1 MAKSADVSADETT
14 ESQFWESPPAYS
26 MPPVWSDPPP
36 RPKPRGVRS
45 VGAKLLFAVLFTG
58 VLALL
63 GYEVAHVCG
72 VSWADVRALL

>member
-1 MAKSADVSADETT
+1 
-14 ESQFWESPPAYS
+14 
-26 MPPVWSDPPP
+26 
-36 RPKPRGVRS
+36 